1 MLSDGRFFRWF
12 VNSIAI
18 ATIVTLSNVFFDSL
32 VGYTLAKFE
41 FRGRYLVFIA
51 ILSTLMI
58 PTEMLVIPWYIM
70 ARNFGWLDT
79 YWGIMF
85 PGMMTAF
92 GTFLMKQFFE
102 TVPKDFIE
110 AARIDGLNEFTIWW
124 RIAMPLVTPALSALA
139 IFTFLGNWTA
149 FIWPLIVTT
158 SKELYTVP
166 VGLSSFAVEQADPV
180 GDDHDGREPRD
191 DPDASRLPR
200 AAALHR
206 ARRRAGGA
214 QGMTMNPDHPPHE
227 DLRSSDR
234 SVFPDPTYK
243 ETVLRPLFEGAK
255 AHHVD
260 GFRRIDRA
268 HLVMLAETGILK
280 LDDAKAI
287 ARALVAIDREIDPAT
302 LVYTGEVEDFFF
314 LIEAEL
320 RRRLGPDLAGRLH
333 TGRSRNDIDHTLFK
347 LALKA
352 ASTISPRACAVW
364 RQPSSTWPDASAI
377 RLSSPIRTA
386 SPRSPT
392 RSATTSRQS
401 PNACCATSNGSP
413 QRGAS
418 SISRRWAPPQSPPQ
432 GFPLD
437 RQRMAQLLGF
447 AAPLENSYGCIASVD
462 YVTATYGAVELIFLH
477 LGRPIQDL
485 QFWTSFEVGQVYVPN
500 AFVQI
505 SSIMPQKRNPVPIE
519 HLRHLASQTVGRARA
534 MLDVVHNTPFTDMN
548 DSEGETQET
557 GYGAFASAARVL
569 DLLMALLPALQIDSR
584 RVADNIRRSCIT
596 VTELADSLVRI
607 EGLSFREAHEIAA
620 AVARA
625 VVARDGNLPT
635 DGYEPFA
642 ASFLEATK
650 RTVDDRQQ
658 AFCRDR
664 LARAL
669 RRRTGPFWRTGSRC
683 ARRLSR
689 PLPCAARRVGAR
701 RAVLR

>member
-1 MLSDGRFFRWF
+1 
-12 VNSIAI
+12 
-18 ATIVTLSNVFFDSL
+18 
-32 VGYTLAKFE
+32 
-41 FRGRYLVFIA
+41 
-51 ILSTLMI
+51 
-58 PTEMLVIPWYIM
+58 
-70 ARNFGWLDT
+70 
-79 YWGIMF
+79 
-85 PGMMTAF
+85 
-92 GTFLMKQFFE
+92 
-102 TVPKDFIE
+102 
-110 AARIDGLNEFTIWW
+110 
-124 RIAMPLVTPALSALA
+124 
-139 IFTFLGNWTA
+139 
-149 FIWPLIVTT
+149 
-158 SKELYTVP
+158 
-166 VGLSSFAVEQADPV
+166 
-180 GDDHDGREPRD
+180 
-191 DPDASRLPR
+191 
-200 AAALHR
+200 
-206 ARRRAGGA
+206 
-214 QGMTMNPDHPPHE
+214 MTMNPDHPPHE

-280 LDDAKAI
+280 LDDAQAI

-347 LALKA
+347 LALKSRIDDLA
-352 ASTISPRACAVW
+352 ARLRGLAATLIEVAGRERDTLVVAYTHGQPAQPDTFGHYLAAIAECVLRDLERLAAARRIVDLSPMGAA
-364 RQPSSTWPDASAI
+364 AI
-377 RLSSPIRTA
+377 
-386 SPRSPT
+386 
-392 RSATTSRQS
+392 TTS
-401 PNACCATSNGSP
+401 
-413 QRGAS
+413 
-418 SISRRWAPPQSPPQ
+418 

-607 EGLSFREAHEIAA
+607 EGLSFREAHEVAA

-650 RTVDDRQQ
+650 RPSTIDSRHFAEIVSPEHFVAVRGRFGGPAPDALDASLARYR
-658 AFCRDR
+658 AR
-664 LARAL
+664 LAELERDARSFAERQAASARELTERFAAL
-669 RRRTGPFWRTGSRC
+669 SGEP
-683 ARRLSR
+683 
-689 PLPCAARRVGAR
+689 
-701 RAVLR
+701 